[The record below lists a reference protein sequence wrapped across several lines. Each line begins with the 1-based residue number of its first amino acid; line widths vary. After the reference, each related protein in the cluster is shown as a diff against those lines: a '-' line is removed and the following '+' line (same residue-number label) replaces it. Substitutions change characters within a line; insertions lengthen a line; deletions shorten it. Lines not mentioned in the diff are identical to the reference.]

1 MQSTLPHVV
10 VVKAFPFLVTCGL
23 RTPSPFTFRAAP
35 LTGFVFS
42 DRLNRPRRWQN
53 LYKSKPK
60 FIDTSGMANHSLSLI
75 YQISPRFKLWSEK
88 YCSCQKKTS
97 MTSDLPPLR
106 KHIQPDTHTS
116 PHVFSHQSSPKQLQL
131 RSTESPHHLGP
142 SSHWPHTG
150 HPMTTLLACRRF
162 LAGCFRLGQ
171 TKMRDYW
178 CLLSV
183 GVYLIR
189 FDFASGRIPGTTS
202 FKYWMLIVIS
212 WCKFR
217 LLPGG

>member
-1 MQSTLPHVV
+1 MAKFVQIQTEIHWHQRDGKSLPFFDLPDLSTVQ
-10 VVKAFPFLVTCGL
+10 T
-23 RTPSPFTFRAAP
+23 
-35 LTGFVFS
+35 
-42 DRLNRPRRWQN
+42 
-53 LYKSKPK
+53 
-60 FIDTSGMANHSLSLI
+60 LI
-75 YQISPRFKLWSEK
+75 RKILFMP
-88 YCSCQKKTS
+88 KKTS

-150 HPMTTLLACRRF
+150 HPMTTLLACRLF

-189 FDFASGRIPGTTS
+189 FDFAGGRIPGTTS
-202 FKYWMLIVIS
+202 CKYWMLIVIT